1 MLTVAAIGSA
11 DLEAVGKEIRMTA
24 QESQSPRIADVSW
37 GSVLVQGRAG
47 AFKDA
52 KLYPGGAREWDWRE
66 TGTDHRPGVQ
76 PADVQ
81 ELLDHG
87 ATIVVVAQGFSGRLQ
102 VTEETRRMLED
113 RGIDL
118 HMLSTEPAVD
128 LYNDLRT
135 TDPVGALIHSTC

>member
-1 MLTVAAIGSA
+1 
-11 DLEAVGKEIRMTA
+11 MTA
-24 QESQSPRIADVSW
+24 QESQSPQITDVSW
-37 GSVLVQGRAG
+37 GSVRVQGQNC

-66 TGTDHRPGVQ
+66 TGTNHRPGVQ

-87 ATIVVVAQGFSGRLQ
+87 ATIVVIAQGFNRRLQ
-102 VTEETRRMLED
+102 VNEDTRKLLEE

-118 HMLSTEPAVD
+118 CVLPTEPAVK
-128 LYNDLRT
+128 LYNELRVSR
-135 TDPVGALIHSTC
+135 PVGALIHSTC